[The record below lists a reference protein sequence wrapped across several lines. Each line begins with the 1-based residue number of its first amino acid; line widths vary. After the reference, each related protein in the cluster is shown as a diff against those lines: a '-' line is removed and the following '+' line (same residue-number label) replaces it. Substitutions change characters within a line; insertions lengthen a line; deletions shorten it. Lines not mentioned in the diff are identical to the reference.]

1 MSKASRF
8 GFLLGLL
15 AGTAAVGAIGI
26 MTGQGNATTPAVTKS
41 GEHLVTTQSPDGLI
55 IYLWRVSDTT
65 GDIEFVAR
73 AVAPDQAPAGPT
85 G

>member
-1 MSKASRF
+1 MSKASKF

-26 MTGQGNATTPAVTKS
+26 MTGQGNRPATPKS
-41 GEHLVTTQSPDGLI
+41 GEYLLTTQSPDGLI
-55 IYLWRVSDTT
+55 LYLWRVDEST
-65 GDIEFVAR
+65 GELEFVAR
-73 AVAPDQAPAGPT
+73 GVAPDPGTVEPT